1 MTMCKF
7 WTIVFIVFSPVFLYS
22 QVEIDSLL
30 NELDTTIDKSE
41 FYHNK
46 KEAEINKLRS
56 LLKLT
61 SSNVQKYE
69 IYEKL
74 FGEYR
79 FYQSDS
85 ALSYARK
92 SLKIA
97 SELKDLSKINTS
109 KLNLASSMGTL
120 GMYKEAT
127 EVLNTIKI
135 QATPEI
141 KGTYFG
147 VCSSLYLS
155 MADYAAT
162 IQEKSDYLR
171 LTKKYRDSSYNF
183 YPKNSETFIIHRAN
197 KLFEE
202 KKYDENLTL
211 LQNYFP
217 KIKNNNPDKAV
228 VAYLISLAYQYKKE
242 FTEEKKW
249 LIIAAISDL
258 QLEKKEYISLR
269 SLAYVLY
276 EEGDIVRAYKYT
288 KRTLED
294 ALFCNARLRTF
305 EISKMMPIINE
316 AYQKQNDTNR
326 KQLIVF
332 LVSASILSL
341 FLMVVLFLLFKQM
354 KKLSR
359 AKQEISSANAQLIT
373 LNNELHLFNEKLNET
388 NNTLKEANL
397 VKEIYIGRYMDQ
409 CSVYISKLDEYRRK
423 LNVIVSSGKTAELV
437 KVIKSKEFIEEEL
450 KDFYH
455 NFDKTF
461 LLLFPNFI
469 EEFNSLL
476 VDSEDIKLKPG
487 ELMNTELR
495 IFALIRL
502 GISDSVKIAEFL
514 RYSLSTIYNYR
525 TKLRNKALGPRDE
538 FEANVMRIGTNK

>member
-1 MTMCKF
+1 MLKF
-7 WTIVFIVFSPVFLYS
+7 WTTILVAFSPLFLFS

-30 NELDTTIDKSE
+30 NELDNTLDKSE
-41 FYHNK
+41 LYHSK

-61 SSNVQKYE
+61 STQVHKYE

-74 FGEYR
+74 YGEYK

-85 ALSYARK
+85 ALSYAKK
-92 SLKIA
+92 SMKIA
-97 SELKDLSKINTS
+97 IQLNDLVKINTS
-109 KLNLASSMGTL
+109 RLNLSSTMGTL

-127 EVLNTIKI
+127 DVLNKI
-135 QATPEI
+135 NINATPEI
-141 KGTYFG
+141 KGAYFG
-147 VCSSLYLS
+147 VCSTLYLS
-155 MADYAAT
+155 MADFAAT
-162 IQEKSDYLR
+162 SQEKNNYLK
-171 LTKKYRDSSYNF
+171 LTQKYRDSSYYF
-183 YPKNSETFIIHRAN
+183 YPKNSEPFIIHHSN
-197 KLFEE
+197 KLFQN
-202 KKYDENLTL
+202 KKYDETIAL
-211 LQNYFP
+211 LSDYFS
-217 KIKNNNPDKAV
+217 KINQNNPDKAV
-228 VAYLISLAYQYKKE
+228 VAYIISQAYLRKNDYE
-242 FTEEKKW
+242 LEKKW
-249 LIIAAISDL
+249 LILSAISDL

-269 SLAYVLY
+269 SLAYMLY
-276 EEGDIVRAYKYT
+276 EEGDIDRAYKYT

-305 EISKMMPIINE
+305 EISKMMPIIND

-326 KQLIVF
+326 KQLVVF
-332 LVSASILSL
+332 LVCVSILSL
-341 FLMVVLFLLFKQM
+341 FLMAVLFLLFRQM
-354 KKLSR
+354 KKLSK
-359 AKQEISSANAQLIT
+359 AKKEISSTNAQLIT
-373 LNNELHLFNEKLNET
+373 LNNELNLFNEKLNET

-423 LNVIVSSGKTAELV
+423 LNVIVTSGKTAELV
-437 KVIKSKEFIEEEL
+437 KLIKSKEFIEEEL

-461 LLLFPNFI
+461 LLLFPDFI

-476 VDSEDIKLKPG
+476 TDADDIKLKQG

-525 TKLRNKALGPRDE
+525 TKLRNKAIGPRDE
-538 FEANVMRIGTNK
+538 FEANVMRIGSTNK

>member
-1 MTMCKF
+1 MPKF
-7 WTIVFIVFSPVFLYS
+7 WTTVIVILFPVFLFS
-22 QVEIDSLL
+22 QIEIDSLL
-30 NELDTTIDKSE
+30 DKLDTTIDNSQY
-41 FYHNK
+41 YHNK
-46 KEAEINKLRS
+46 KENEINKLNG
-56 LLKLT
+56 LLKYT
-61 SSNVQKYE
+61 SNTLQKYE

-74 FGEYR
+74 YTEYKV
-79 FYQSDS
+79 YQSDS
-85 ALSYARK
+85 ALNYARK

-97 SELKDLSKINTS
+97 YTLKDLTKINTA
-109 KLNLASSMGTL
+109 KLNLASIMGTL

-127 EVLNTIKI
+127 DILNKIDIKS
-135 QATPEI
+135 TPEI
-141 KGTYFG
+141 KSFYFG
-147 VCSSLYLS
+147 VNSSIYLYMS
-155 MADYAAT
+155 EYAASN
-162 IQEKSDYLR
+162 QEKNKYVL
-171 LTKKYRDSSYNF
+171 LTKQYRDSTFQSDSVH
-183 YPKNSETFIIHRAN
+183 SESNIIIQSN
-197 KLFEE
+197 KLFEN
-202 KKYDENLTL
+202 KKYDETIRL
-211 LQNYFP
+211 LEGYFP
-217 KIKNNNPDKAV
+217 KIDNNNPDKAI
-228 VAYLISLAYQYKKE
+228 VAYIISQAYQRKKNYE
-242 FTEEKKW
+242 QEKKW
-249 LIIAAISDL
+249 LIISAICDL

-269 SLAYVLY
+269 SLAFLMYK
-276 EEGDIVRAYKYT
+276 EGDVDRAYKYI
-288 KRTLED
+288 KRSLED
-294 ALFCNARLRTF
+294 ALFCNARLRTY
-305 EISKMMPIINE
+305 EISRMLPIINE

-332 LVSASILSL
+332 LISASILSL

-354 KKLSR
+354 KKLSK
-359 AKQEISSANAQLIT
+359 AKQEISLANNQFLE
-373 LNNELHLFNEKLNET
+373 LNKELNLFNEKLNET
-388 NNTLKEANL
+388 NKTLKEANL

-437 KVIKSKEFIEEEL
+437 KAIKSKEFIEVEL
-450 KDFYH
+450 KEFYH

-476 VDSEDIKLKPG
+476 SDNEDIKLKQG

-502 GISDSVKIAEFL
+502 GISDSVKISEFL

>member
-1 MTMCKF
+1 MPKF
-7 WTIVFIVFSPVFLYS
+7 WTTVIVILFPVFLFS
-22 QVEIDSLL
+22 QIEIDSLL
-30 NELDTTIDKSE
+30 DELDTTIDKSE
-41 FYHNK
+41 YYHSI
-46 KEAEINKLRS
+46 KETEIIKHKS

-69 IYEKL
+69 IYQKL
-74 FGEYR
+74 YNEYR
-79 FYQSDS
+79 AYQSDS
-85 ALSYARK
+85 ALDYARR

-97 SELKDLSKINTS
+97 NTLKDLTKINTA
-109 KLNLASSMGTL
+109 KLNLASIMGTL

-127 EVLNTIKI
+127 DILNKIDIK
-135 QATPEI
+135 ATPEI
-141 KGTYFG
+141 KSFYYGVNSSTY
-147 VCSSLYLS
+147 LYMS
-155 MADYAAT
+155 EYAASK
-162 IQEKSDYLR
+162 QEKDNYVQ
-171 LTKKYRDSSYNF
+171 LTKQFRDSIFKYDPIDSDSYVITQ
-183 YPKNSETFIIHRAN
+183 SN
-197 KLFEE
+197 KLFE
-202 KKYDENLTL
+202 KGKYDETL
-211 LQNYFP
+211 SMLQDYFP
-217 KIKNNNPDKAV
+217 KINNNNPDKAV
-228 VAYLISLAYQYKKE
+228 VAYIISEIYHRKKDFE
-242 FTEEKKW
+242 QEKKW
-249 LIIAAISDL
+249 LITSAIFDL

-269 SLAYVLY
+269 SLAFLMYK
-276 EEGDIVRAYKYT
+276 EGDVDRAYRYI
-288 KRTLED
+288 KRSLED
-294 ALFCNARLRTF
+294 ALFCNARLRTY
-305 EISKMMPIINE
+305 EISRMLPIINE

-332 LVSASILSL
+332 LISASILSL

-354 KKLSR
+354 KKLSK
-359 AKQEISSANAQLIT
+359 AKKEISLANNQFLE
-373 LNNELHLFNEKLNET
+373 LNKELNSFNEKLNET
-388 NNTLKEANL
+388 NKTLNEANL

-423 LNVIVSSGKTAELV
+423 LNVIVSSGKTTELV
-437 KVIKSKEFIEEEL
+437 KAIKSKEFIEVEL
-450 KDFYH
+450 KEFYH

-476 VDSEDIKLKPG
+476 SDNEDIRLKQG

-502 GISDSVKIAEFL
+502 GISDSVKISEFL

>member
-1 MTMCKF
+1 MCKF
-7 WTIVFIVFSPVFLYS
+7 WTVILIVFSPFFLYS

-41 FYHNK
+41 LYHK
-46 KEAEINKLRS
+46 RKEVEINKLRS

-61 SSNVQKYE
+61 TSNVHKYE

-74 FGEYR
+74 YNQYR
-79 FYQSDS
+79 AYQSDS
-85 ALSYARK
+85 ALYYARK
-92 SLKIA
+92 SLVVA
-97 SELKDLSKINTS
+97 NTLKDLTKINTS
-109 KLNLASSMGTL
+109 KLNLSSIMGTL

-127 EVLNTIKI
+127 EILTNLDISS
-135 QATPEI
+135 TPEI
-141 KGTYFG
+141 KSFYYG
-147 VCSSLYLS
+147 VNSSVYLYMS
-155 MADYAAT
+155 EYAASK
-162 IQEKSDYLR
+162 QEKDKYVQ
-171 LTKKYRDSSYNF
+171 LTKQFRDSIFKYDPVNSGSY
-183 YPKNSETFIIHRAN
+183 IITQSN
-197 KLFEE
+197 KLFQQG
-202 KKYDENLTL
+202 KYDEMLRDL
-211 LQNYFP
+211 ESYFP
-217 KIKNNNPDKAV
+217 KMNNNNPDKSV
-228 VAYLISLAYQYKKE
+228 VAYMISEAYQRKKD
-242 FTEEKKW
+242 FDQEKKW
-249 LIIAAISDL
+249 LIISAIHDL

-269 SLAYVLY
+269 SLAFIMYK
-276 EEGDIVRAYKYT
+276 EGDIDRAYKYI
-288 KRTLED
+288 KRSLED
-294 ALFCNARLRTF
+294 ALFCNARLRTY
-305 EISKMMPIINE
+305 EISRMLPIINE
-316 AYQKQNDTNR
+316 AYQKQNDTNN
-326 KQLIVF
+326 KQLTVF

-341 FLMVVLFLLFKQM
+341 FLMVVLFMLFKQM

-359 AKQEISSANAQLIT
+359 AKQEISSANGQLIT

-423 LNVIVSSGKTAELV
+423 LNVIVSSGKTGELV
-437 KVIKSKEFIEEEL
+437 KAIKSKEFIEEEL
-450 KDFYH
+450 KEFYH

-461 LLLFPNFI
+461 LLLFPDFI

-476 VDSEDIKLKPG
+476 TDNEDIKLKPG

-502 GISDSVKIAEFL
+502 GISDSAKIAEFL

>member
-1 MTMCKF
+1 MCKF
-7 WTIVFIVFSPVFLYS
+7 WTVILIVFSPFFLYS

-30 NELDTTIDKSE
+30 NELDTTIDKNE
-41 FYHNK
+41 LYHK
-46 KEAEINKLRS
+46 RKEVEINKLRS

-61 SSNVQKYE
+61 TSNVHKYE

-74 FGEYR
+74 YNQYR
-79 FYQSDS
+79 AYQSDS
-85 ALSYARK
+85 ALNYARK
-92 SLKIA
+92 SLVVA
-97 SELKDLSKINTS
+97 NTLKDLTKINTS
-109 KLNLASSMGTL
+109 KLNLSSIMGTL

-127 EVLNTIKI
+127 EILTNLDISS
-135 QATPEI
+135 TPEI
-141 KGTYFG
+141 KSFYYG
-147 VCSSLYLS
+147 VNSSVYLYMS
-155 MADYAAT
+155 EYAASK
-162 IQEKSDYLR
+162 QEKDKYVQ
-171 LTKKYRDSSYNF
+171 LTKQFRDSIFKYDPVNSGSY
-183 YPKNSETFIIHRAN
+183 IITQSN
-197 KLFEE
+197 KLFQQG
-202 KKYDENLTL
+202 KYDEMLRDL
-211 LQNYFP
+211 ESYFP
-217 KIKNNNPDKAV
+217 KMNNNNPDKSV
-228 VAYLISLAYQYKKE
+228 VAYMISEAYQRKKD
-242 FTEEKKW
+242 FDQEKKW
-249 LIIAAISDL
+249 LIISAIHDL

-269 SLAYVLY
+269 SLAFIMYK
-276 EEGDIVRAYKYT
+276 EGDIDRAYKYI
-288 KRTLED
+288 KRSLED
-294 ALFCNARLRTF
+294 ALFCNARLRTY
-305 EISKMMPIINE
+305 EISRMLPIINE
-316 AYQKQNDTNR
+316 AYQKQNDTNN
-326 KQLIVF
+326 KQLTVF

-341 FLMVVLFLLFKQM
+341 FLMVVLFMLFKQM

-359 AKQEISSANAQLIT
+359 AKQEISSANGQLIT

-437 KVIKSKEFIEEEL
+437 KAIKSKEFIEEEL
-450 KDFYH
+450 KEFYH

-461 LLLFPNFI
+461 LLLFPDFI

-476 VDSEDIKLKPG
+476 TDNEDIKLKPG

-502 GISDSVKIAEFL
+502 GISDSAKIAEFL

>member
-1 MTMCKF
+1 MCKF
-7 WTIVFIVFSPVFLYS
+7 WTVILIVFSPFFLYS

-41 FYHNK
+41 LYHK
-46 KEAEINKLRS
+46 RKEVEINKLRS

-61 SSNVQKYE
+61 TSNVHKYE

-74 FGEYR
+74 YNQYR
-79 FYQSDS
+79 AYQSDS
-85 ALSYARK
+85 ALNYARK
-92 SLKIA
+92 SLVVA
-97 SELKDLSKINTS
+97 NTLKDLTKINTS
-109 KLNLASSMGTL
+109 KLNLSSIMGTL

-127 EVLNTIKI
+127 EILTNLDISS
-135 QATPEI
+135 TPEI
-141 KGTYFG
+141 KSFYYG
-147 VCSSLYLS
+147 VNSSVYLYMS
-155 MADYAAT
+155 EYAASK
-162 IQEKSDYLR
+162 QEKDKYVQ
-171 LTKKYRDSSYNF
+171 LTKQFRDSIFKYDPVNSGSY
-183 YPKNSETFIIHRAN
+183 IITQSN
-197 KLFEE
+197 KLFQQG
-202 KKYDENLTL
+202 KYDEMLRDL
-211 LQNYFP
+211 ESYFP
-217 KIKNNNPDKAV
+217 KMNNNNPDKAV
-228 VAYLISLAYQYKKE
+228 VAYIISETYQRKKD
-242 FTEEKKW
+242 FDQEKKW
-249 LIIAAISDL
+249 LIISAIHDL

-269 SLAYVLY
+269 SLAFIMYK
-276 EEGDIVRAYKYT
+276 EGDIDRAYKYI
-288 KRTLED
+288 KRSLED
-294 ALFCNARLRTF
+294 ALFCNARLRTY
-305 EISKMMPIINE
+305 EISRMLPIINE
-316 AYQKQNDTNR
+316 AYQKQNDTNN

-341 FLMVVLFLLFKQM
+341 FLMVVLVLLFKQM
-354 KKLSR
+354 KKLSK
-359 AKQEISSANAQLIT
+359 AKKEISLANAQFFE
-373 LNNELHLFNEKLNET
+373 LNKELNSFNEKLNET
-388 NNTLKEANL
+388 NITLQEANL

-409 CSVYISKLDEYRRK
+409 CSVYIRKLDEYRRK

-437 KVIKSKEFIEEEL
+437 KAVKSKEFIDIEL
-450 KDFYH
+450 KEFYH

-469 EEFNSLL
+469 EEFGSLL
-476 VDSEDIKLKPG
+476 SDTDDIKLKHG

>member
-1 MTMCKF
+1 MCKF
-7 WTIVFIVFSPVFLYS
+7 WTVILIVFSPFFLYS

-41 FYHNK
+41 LYHK
-46 KEAEINKLRS
+46 RKEVEINKLRS

-61 SSNVQKYE
+61 TSNVHKYE

-74 FGEYR
+74 YNQYR
-79 FYQSDS
+79 AYQSDS
-85 ALSYARK
+85 ALNYARK
-92 SLKIA
+92 SLVVA
-97 SELKDLSKINTS
+97 NTLKDLTKINTS
-109 KLNLASSMGTL
+109 KLNLSSIMGTL

-127 EVLNTIKI
+127 EILTNLDISS
-135 QATPEI
+135 TPEI
-141 KGTYFG
+141 KSFYYG
-147 VCSSLYLS
+147 VNSSVYLYMS
-155 MADYAAT
+155 EYAASK
-162 IQEKSDYLR
+162 QEKDKYVQ
-171 LTKKYRDSSYNF
+171 LTKQFRDSIFKYDPVNSGSY
-183 YPKNSETFIIHRAN
+183 IITQSN
-197 KLFEE
+197 KLFQQG
-202 KKYDENLTL
+202 KYDEMLRDL
-211 LQNYFP
+211 ESYFP
-217 KIKNNNPDKAV
+217 KMNNNNPDKAV
-228 VAYLISLAYQYKKE
+228 VAYIISETYQRKKD
-242 FTEEKKW
+242 FDQEKKW
-249 LIIAAISDL
+249 LIISAIHDL

-269 SLAYVLY
+269 SLAFIMYK
-276 EEGDIVRAYKYT
+276 EGDIDRAYKYI
-288 KRTLED
+288 KRSLED
-294 ALFCNARLRTF
+294 ALFCNARLRTY
-305 EISKMMPIINE
+305 EISRMLPIINE
-316 AYQKQNDTNR
+316 AYQKQNDTNN

-341 FLMVVLFLLFKQM
+341 FLMVVLVLLFKQM
-354 KKLSR
+354 KKLSK
-359 AKQEISSANAQLIT
+359 AKKEISLANAQFLE
-373 LNNELHLFNEKLNET
+373 LNKELNSFNEKLNET
-388 NNTLKEANL
+388 NITLQEANL

-409 CSVYISKLDEYRRK
+409 CSVYIRKLDEYRRK

-437 KVIKSKEFIEEEL
+437 KAVKSKEFIDIEL
-450 KDFYH
+450 KEFYH

-469 EEFNSLL
+469 EEFGSLL
-476 VDSEDIKLKPG
+476 SDTDDIKLKHG

>member
-1 MTMCKF
+1 MCKF
-7 WTIVFIVFSPVFLYS
+7 WTVILIVFSPFFLYS

-41 FYHNK
+41 LYHK
-46 KEAEINKLRS
+46 RKEVEINKLRS

-61 SSNVQKYE
+61 TSNVHKYE

-74 FGEYR
+74 YNQYR
-79 FYQSDS
+79 AYQSDS
-85 ALSYARK
+85 ALNYARK
-92 SLKIA
+92 SLVVA
-97 SELKDLSKINTS
+97 NTLKDLTKINTS
-109 KLNLASSMGTL
+109 KLNLSSIMGTL

-127 EVLNTIKI
+127 EILTNLDISS
-135 QATPEI
+135 TPEI
-141 KGTYFG
+141 KSFYYG
-147 VCSSLYLS
+147 VNSSVYLYMS
-155 MADYAAT
+155 EYAASK
-162 IQEKSDYLR
+162 QEKDKYVQ
-171 LTKKYRDSSYNF
+171 LTKQFRDSIFKYDPVNSGSY
-183 YPKNSETFIIHRAN
+183 IITHSN
-197 KLFEE
+197 KLFQQG
-202 KKYDENLTL
+202 KYDEMIRDLES
-211 LQNYFP
+211 YFP
-217 KIKNNNPDKAV
+217 KMNNNNPDKSV
-228 VAYLISLAYQYKKE
+228 VAYMISEAYQRKKD
-242 FTEEKKW
+242 FDQEKKW
-249 LIIAAISDL
+249 LIISAIHDL

-269 SLAYVLY
+269 SLAFIMYK
-276 EEGDIVRAYKYT
+276 EGDIDRAYKYI
-288 KRTLED
+288 KRSLED
-294 ALFCNARLRTF
+294 ALFCNARLRTY
-305 EISKMMPIINE
+305 EISRMLPIINE
-316 AYQKQNDTNR
+316 AYQKQNDTNQ

-332 LVSASILSL
+332 LISASILSL
-341 FLMVVLFLLFKQM
+341 FLMVVLLMLFKQM

-359 AKQEISSANAQLIT
+359 AKQEISSANGQLIT

-423 LNVIVSSGKTAELV
+423 LNVIVSSGKTGELV
-437 KVIKSKEFIEEEL
+437 KAIKSKEFIEEEL

-461 LLLFPNFI
+461 LLLFPDFI
-469 EEFNSLL
+469 EEFNGLL
-476 VDSEDIKLKPG
+476 TDNEDIKLKPG

-502 GISDSVKIAEFL
+502 GISDSAKIAEFL

>member
-1 MTMCKF
+1 MLKF
-7 WTIVFIVFSPVFLYS
+7 WTTILVAFSPLFLFS

-30 NELDTTIDKSE
+30 NELDNTLDKRE
-41 FYHNK
+41 LYHSK
-46 KEAEINKLRS
+46 KEGEINKLRS

-61 SSNVQKYE
+61 STQVQKYE

-74 FGEYR
+74 YGEYK

-85 ALSYARK
+85 ALSYAKK
-92 SLKIA
+92 SMKIA
-97 SELKDLSKINTS
+97 TQLNDLAKINSS
-109 KLNLASSMGTL
+109 KLNLSSTMGTL
-120 GMYKEAT
+120 GMYKEAAD
-127 EVLNTIKI
+127 VLNKI
-135 QATPEI
+135 NSNATPEI
-141 KGTYFG
+141 KGAYFG
-147 VCSSLYLS
+147 VCSTLYLS
-155 MADYAAT
+155 MADFAAT
-162 IQEKSDYLR
+162 SQEKNKYLK
-171 LTKKYRDSSYNF
+171 LTQQYRDSSYYF
-183 YPKNSETFIIHRAN
+183 YPKNSESFIIHQSN
-197 KLFEE
+197 KLFQN
-202 KKYDENLTL
+202 KKYDETISL
-211 LQNYFP
+211 LSDYFS
-217 KIKNNNPDKAV
+217 KMNQNNPDKAI
-228 VAYLISLAYQYKKE
+228 VAYIISQAFQHKKKYE
-242 FTEEKKW
+242 QEKKW
-249 LIIAAISDL
+249 LIISAISDL

-269 SLAYVLY
+269 SLAYILY
-276 EEGDIVRAYKYT
+276 EEGDIDRAYKYT

-305 EISKMMPIINE
+305 EISKMMPIIND

-326 KQLIVF
+326 KQLVMF

-341 FLMVVLFLLFKQM
+341 FLMAVLFLLFRQM
-354 KKLSR
+354 KKLSK
-359 AKQEISSANAQLIT
+359 AKQEISSTNAQLIT
-373 LNNELHLFNEKLNET
+373 LNNELNLFNEKLNET

-423 LNVIVSSGKTAELV
+423 LNVIVTSGKTAELV
-437 KVIKSKEFIEEEL
+437 KLIKSKEFIEEEL

-461 LLLFPNFI
+461 LLLFPDFI
-469 EEFNSLL
+469 EEFKSLL
-476 VDSEDIKLKPG
+476 TDAEDIKLKQG

-525 TKLRNKALGPRDE
+525 TKLRNKAVGPRDE
-538 FEANVMRIGTNK
+538 FEANVMRIGSTNK

>member
-1 MTMCKF
+1 MPKF
-7 WTIVFIVFSPVFLYS
+7 WTTVIVILFPVFLFS
-22 QVEIDSLL
+22 QIEIDSLL
-30 NELDTTIDKSE
+30 DKLDTTIDNSQY
-41 FYHNK
+41 YHNK
-46 KEAEINKLRS
+46 KENEINKLNG
-56 LLKLT
+56 LLKYT
-61 SSNVQKYE
+61 SNTLQKYE

-74 FGEYR
+74 YTEYKV
-79 FYQSDS
+79 YQSDS
-85 ALSYARK
+85 ALNYARK

-97 SELKDLSKINTS
+97 YTLKDLTKINTA
-109 KLNLASSMGTL
+109 KLNLASIMGTL

-127 EVLNTIKI
+127 DILNKIDIKS
-135 QATPEI
+135 TPEI
-141 KGTYFG
+141 KSFYFG
-147 VCSSLYLS
+147 VNSSVYLYMS
-155 MADYAAT
+155 EYAASN
-162 IQEKSDYLR
+162 QEKNKYVL
-171 LTKKYRDSSYNF
+171 LTKQYRDSTFQSDSVH
-183 YPKNSETFIIHRAN
+183 SESNIIIQSN
-197 KLFEE
+197 KLFEN
-202 KKYDENLTL
+202 KKYDETIRL
-211 LQNYFP
+211 LEGYFP
-217 KIKNNNPDKAV
+217 KIDNNNPDKAI
-228 VAYLISLAYQYKKE
+228 VAYIISQAYQRKKNYE
-242 FTEEKKW
+242 QEKKW
-249 LIIAAISDL
+249 LIISAICDL

-269 SLAYVLY
+269 SLAFLMYK
-276 EEGDIVRAYKYT
+276 EGDVDRAYKYI
-288 KRTLED
+288 KRSLED
-294 ALFCNARLRTF
+294 ALFCNARLRTY
-305 EISKMMPIINE
+305 EISRMLPIINE

-332 LVSASILSL
+332 LISASILSL

-354 KKLSR
+354 KKLSK
-359 AKQEISSANAQLIT
+359 AKQEISLANNQFLE
-373 LNNELHLFNEKLNET
+373 LNKELNLFNEKLNET
-388 NNTLKEANL
+388 NKTLKEANL

-437 KVIKSKEFIEEEL
+437 KAIKSKEFIEVEL
-450 KDFYH
+450 KEFYH

-476 VDSEDIKLKPG
+476 SDNEDIKLKQG

-502 GISDSVKIAEFL
+502 GISDSVKISEFL

>member
-1 MTMCKF
+1 MLKF
-7 WTIVFIVFSPVFLYS
+7 WTTILVAFSPLFLFS

-30 NELDTTIDKSE
+30 NELDNTLDKSE
-41 FYHNK
+41 LYHSK

-61 SSNVQKYE
+61 STQVHKYE
-69 IYEKL
+69 IYERL
-74 FGEYR
+74 YGEYK

-85 ALSYARK
+85 ALSYAKR
-92 SLKIA
+92 SMKIA
-97 SELKDLSKINTS
+97 TQLNDLAKINTS
-109 KLNLASSMGTL
+109 KLNLSSTMGTL

-127 EVLNTIKI
+127 DVLNTINI
-135 QATPEI
+135 NATPEI
-141 KGTYFG
+141 KGAYFG
-147 VCSSLYLS
+147 VCSTLYLS
-155 MADYAAT
+155 MADFAAT
-162 IQEKSDYLR
+162 SQEKSNYLK
-171 LTKKYRDSSYNF
+171 LTQQYRDSSYYF
-183 YPKNSETFIIHRAN
+183 YPKNSEPFIIHQSN
-197 KLFEE
+197 KLFQN
-202 KKYDENLTL
+202 KKYDETIAL
-211 LQNYFP
+211 LSDYFS
-217 KIKNNNPDKAV
+217 KMNQNNPDKAV
-228 VAYLISLAYQYKKE
+228 VAYIISQAYLHKNDYEQ
-242 FTEEKKW
+242 EKKW
-249 LIIAAISDL
+249 LILSAISDL
-258 QLEKKEYISLR
+258 ELEKKEYISLR
-269 SLAYVLY
+269 SLAYMLY
-276 EEGDIVRAYKYT
+276 EEGDIDRAYKYT

-305 EISKMMPIINE
+305 EISKLMPIIND

-326 KQLIVF
+326 KQLVMF

-341 FLMVVLFLLFKQM
+341 FLMAVLFLLFRQM
-354 KKLSR
+354 KKLSK
-359 AKQEISSANAQLIT
+359 AKKEISSTNAQLIT
-373 LNNELHLFNEKLNET
+373 LNNELNLFNEKLNET

-423 LNVIVSSGKTAELV
+423 LNVIVTSGKTNELV
-437 KVIKSKEFIEEEL
+437 KLIKSKEFIEEEL

-461 LLLFPNFI
+461 LLLFPDFI

-476 VDSEDIKLKPG
+476 TDADDIKLKQG

-525 TKLRNKALGPRDE
+525 TKLRNKAIGPRDE
-538 FEANVMRIGTNK
+538 FEANVMRIGSTNK